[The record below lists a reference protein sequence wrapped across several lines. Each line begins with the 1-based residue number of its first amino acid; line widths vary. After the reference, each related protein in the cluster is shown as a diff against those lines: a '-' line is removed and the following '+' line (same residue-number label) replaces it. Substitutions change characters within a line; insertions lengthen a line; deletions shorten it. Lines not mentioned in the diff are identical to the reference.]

1 MYLAA
6 YLYVD
11 GWYLVQSL
19 QIVSCCGD
27 KSGVTLRGTN
37 VATAVQGFSTGNMG
51 SRSRRGA
58 EEGVTG

>member
-27 KSGVTLRGTN
+27 KSGVTLRGTK
-37 VATAVQGFSTGNMG
+37 VATAVQGFTMGNMG
-51 SRSRRGA
+51 SRSRRGQKKA
-58 EEGVTG
+58 